1 MGAETILRRNE
12 MKRTLILLLVLLP
25 CLPLAAIDM
34 GIGADVNLGVDT
46 YKEDASKASRTQA
59 ELMPAVVLR
68 MSPQVEIRPYVVLGF
83 DVQKDPDAITFLI
96 ADDSSAPYFGA
107 GAGLYYAFIQRSLVS
122 LFIGPKLEI
131 LFYAEPSGASA
142 PVYERY
148 FRTNISVTLPIYM
161 DVMLKENLFLRG
173 GLEIPGLVLDLWSY
187 QQAGVKYVENTVTF
201 ADFWQAAPVLY
212 FGFYYMFKNAGA
224 S

>member
-1 MGAETILRRNE
+1 
-12 MKRTLILLLVLLP
+12 
-25 CLPLAAIDM
+25 
-34 GIGADVNLGVDT
+34 
-46 YKEDASKASRTQA
+46 
-59 ELMPAVVLR
+59 
-68 MSPQVEIRPYVVLGF
+68 
-83 DVQKDPDAITFLI
+83 
-96 ADDSSAPYFGA
+96 
-107 GAGLYYAFIQRSLVS
+107 
-122 LFIGPKLEI
+122 
-131 LFYAEPSGASA
+131 
-142 PVYERY
+142 
-148 FRTNISVTLPIYM
+148 VTLPIYM